1 MMDSLIE
8 LPHLIRVENLRCLK
22 KVGLSALISIP
33 VGFWFAVGFSFR
45 TGAMVAGACLAA
57 SVALILR
64 DRVRRVRRLKA
75 FVRFRSKHPVDDNV
89 VLQEG

>member
-1 MMDSLIE
+1 MDDTLIE
-8 LPHLIRVENLRCLK
+8 LPRLVMVENIRCLK
-22 KVGLSALISIP
+22 HIGLSALISIP

-45 TGAMVAGACLAA
+45 TGALVAGACLAV
-57 SVALILR
+57 SGALILR

-89 VLQEG
+89 VLEAG